1 MIIYLTINLLNGK
14 FYVGQLFNRKGKNSY
29 LGSGKYILRAIRKY
43 GKENFTRVTLCY
55 CNSQEELNQMEIY
68 WISYFDSTNPSVGYN
83 LAKGGESN
91 SGWKM
96 PLHLINKQKQRRT
109 SQETK
114 EKIRKSMLG
123 RILTEEHKNNISK
136 SLIGSKQT
144 KEAIDNARL
153 GRQKPIIE
161 YDLQM
166 NIIKEWPSALIAS
179 KELEIPRTNIGR
191 VLRLQQK
198 SVQNKIFRYKD
209 IM

>member
-14 FYVGQLFNRKGKNSY
+14 FYVGQLFNKYGKRAY
-29 LGSGKYILRAIRKY
+29 LGSGKYILRAIKKY
-43 GKENFTRVTLCY
+43 GKENFTRVTLCH
-55 CNSQEELNQMEIY
+55 CSNQEELNQMEIY
-68 WISYFDSTNPSVGYN
+68 WISYFDSANPKIGYN
-83 LAKGGESN
+83 LAKGGNSN

-96 PLHLINKQKQRRT
+96 PFHLVQKQKQRIV
-109 SQETK
+109 SNETRQK
-114 EKIRKSMLG
+114 MKQSSRAG
-123 RILTEEHKNNISK
+123 QTLTEEHKRKIAKAHIGLK
-136 SLIGSKQT
+136 ST
-144 KEAIDNARL
+144 PEAIEKMRIKK
-153 GRQKPIIE
+153 QKPIIE

-209 IM
+209 